1 MDVKI
6 ENGDVCIDDSGN
18 YVMIDGFDE
27 VVQQVLIK
35 ITSEKGSFI
44 YDRNLGSECTLSKT
58 LSDKPDIK
66 VLEMLINESLAHME
80 DVYVKLT
87 DAYFSDGKLI
97 MKITIFWRDLSE
109 EKEVTI

>member
-1 MDVKI
+1 MDVIIK
-6 ENGDVCIDDSGN
+6 NGDVCVDNSGN

-44 YDRNLGSECTLSKT
+44 YDRNLGSECALSKT

>member
-6 ENGDVCIDDSGN
+6 ENGDVCIDNSGN

-35 ITSEKGSFI
+35 ISSEKGSFI
-44 YDRNLGSECTLSKT
+44 YDRNLGSECKLSKT
-58 LSDKPDIK
+58 SSDKPDIK

-87 DAYFSDGKLI
+87 DAYFSDGKLT
-97 MKITIFWRDLSE
+97 MKITIIWGDLSK
-109 EKEVTI
+109 EKEVKI